1 MTSKSPSI
9 APLDGK
15 RFAWNETKD
24 LWLRTTR
31 GIGFED
37 VVRAIRAGDLLDVAV
52 RTGPSRHAGQRI
64 LVIRFAGYAWL
75 VPFVEDG
82 REFFLKTIIPSRKA
96 TRIYLSKDRYT

>member
-1 MTSKSPSI
+1 MTSESPS
-9 APLDGK
+9 AASLDGK
-15 RFAWNETKD
+15 RFTWSEEKD
-24 LWLRTTR
+24 LWLRATR

-37 VVRAIRAGDLLDVAV
+37 VVRAIGAGDLLDVAV

-64 LVIRFAGYAWL
+64 LIVRFAGYAWL

>member
-1 MTSKSPSI
+1 MTSESPS
-9 APLDGK
+9 AASLDGK
-15 RFAWNETKD
+15 RFTWSGAKD
-24 LWLRTTR
+24 LWLRATR

-64 LVIRFAGYAWL
+64 LIVRFAGYAWL

>member
-1 MTSKSPSI
+1 MASQSPSV
-9 APLDGK
+9 APLDDK

-24 LWLRTTR
+24 LWLRATR

-64 LVIRFAGYAWL
+64 LVVRFDEYAWL

-82 REFFLKTIIPSRKA
+82 RGFFLKTVIPSRKA
-96 TRIYLSKDRYT
+96 TRIYLDKDRYT